1 MSTVLP
7 DGYIA
12 LSARSAQGVGLM
24 SLRVPLETALGAG
37 SFYAFAERAADARP
51 LAGRGVAYAVAL
63 PANAARVVVRR
74 SRHGGLLAALT
85 GDRFTAPTR
94 APYEL
99 DTSLRL
105 TALGVRTPEVVA
117 FATYP
122 AGAFRRADVVTREV
136 PGSVDLARV
145 LAEPMPEDRRRTV
158 LAAVAQLLADLTIA
172 GARHPDL
179 NIKNILLQRSATG
192 ELVAYVLD
200 VDRIWFDRPGSARVT
215 ERNIA
220 RLSRSA
226 RKWRRASALDLADT
240 DIGWLAATAH
250 HLAAASSA
258 AEEPREPAN
267 PAEPPPAA
275 TV

>member
-12 LSARSAQGVGLM
+12 LSARAAQGVGLM
-24 SLRVPLETALGAG
+24 SLRVPLEAALGAG
-37 SFYAFAERAADARP
+37 SFYAYAERDAANARP
-51 LAGRGVAYAVAL
+51 LAGRGVAYAVPL
-63 PANAARVVVRR
+63 PGDAARVVVRR
-74 SRHGGLLAALT
+74 SRHGGFFAALT

-99 DTSLRL
+99 DTALRL

-122 AGAFRRADVVTREV
+122 AGVFRRADVVTREI
-136 PGSVDLARV
+136 PGSADLAAV
-145 LAEPMPEDRRRTV
+145 LAEPISEDRRRAV
-158 LAAVAQLLADLTIA
+158 LTAVAQLIAELTLA

-179 NIKNILLQRSATG
+179 TVKNILLQRSATG
-192 ELVAYVLD
+192 DTVAYVLD
-200 VDRIWFDRPGSARVT
+200 VDRIWFDRPGSPRVT

-226 RKWRRASALDLADT
+226 RKWRRTSHLDLAET

-250 HLAAASSA
+250 HLAIAPAA
-258 AEEPREPAN
+258 AEEPAE

-275 TV
+275 AV

>member
-1 MSTVLP
+1 MSSVLP

-12 LSARSAQGVGLM
+12 LRARAASGAGLM

-37 SFYAFAERAADARP
+37 SFYAYAERAAGARA

-63 PANAARVVVRR
+63 PGDAARVVVRR

-99 DTSLRL
+99 DTAVRL
-105 TALGVRTPEVVA
+105 AALGVRTPEVVA

-122 AGAFRRADVVTREV
+122 AGAFRRADVVTREI
-136 PGSVDLARV
+136 PGSADLAAV
-145 LAEPMPEDRRRTV
+145 LAEPMSEDRRRAV
-158 LAAVAQLLADLTIA
+158 LAAVAQLIADLTLA

-179 NIKNILLQRSATG
+179 HVKNILVQRLATG
-192 ELVAYVLD
+192 GMIAYVLD

-226 RKWRRASALDLADT
+226 RKWRRASALDLAET
-240 DIGWLAATAH
+240 DMGWLAATAH
-250 HLAAASSA
+250 HLALESSG
-258 AEEPREPAN
+258 AEEPAES
-267 PAEPPPAA
+267 AEPPPAA
-275 TV
+275 AV

>member
-37 SFYAFAERAADARP
+37 SFYAYAEHAADARP
-51 LAGRGVAYAVAL
+51 LAGRGVAYAVGL
-63 PANAARVVVRR
+63 PGGAARVVVRR

-94 APYEL
+94 APHEL
-99 DTSLRL
+99 DTALRL

-122 AGAFRRADVVTREV
+122 AGAFRRADVVTREIQ
-136 PGSVDLARV
+136 GAADLAAI
-145 LAEPMPEDRRRTV
+145 LAEPISEDRRRAV
-158 LAAVAQLLADLTIA
+158 LTAVAQLLAELTVA

-226 RKWRRASALDLADT
+226 RKWRRASGLDLADT

-250 HLAAASSA
+250 HLAAAPSA
-258 AEEPREPAN
+258 VETRTE

>member
-1 MSTVLP
+1 VSTVLP

-24 SLRVPLETALGAG
+24 SLRVPLELALGSG
-37 SFYAFAERAADARP
+37 SFYAYAKQMPDART
-51 LAGRGVAYAVAL
+51 LAGRGVAYAVML
-63 PANAARVVVRR
+63 PGDAARVVVRR
-74 SRHGGLLAALT
+74 SRHGGLFAALT

-99 DTSLRL
+99 DTALRL
-105 TALGVRTPEVVA
+105 TELGVRTPEVIA

-122 AGAFRRADVVTREV
+122 AGVLRRADVVTREI
-136 PGSVDLARV
+136 PGSADLAAV
-145 LAEPMPEDRRRTV
+145 LAEPMSEDRRRAV
-158 LAAVAQLLADLTIA
+158 LAAV
-172 GARHPDL
+172 DL
-179 NIKNILLQRSATG
+179 NIKNILVQRSATG
-192 ELVAYVLD
+192 EMVAYVLD

-226 RKWRRASALDLADT
+226 RKWRRSTSVDLAET

-250 HLAAASSA
+250 HLAATSSA
-258 AEEPREPAN
+258 LEEPGES
-267 PAEPPPAA
+267 AEPPRAA

>member
-24 SLRVPLETALGAG
+24 RLRVALEAALGAG
-37 SFYAFAERAADARP
+37 SFYAYAEHAADARP
-51 LAGRGVAYAVAL
+51 LAGRGVAYAVGL
-63 PANAARVVVRR
+63 PGDAATRVVVRR

-99 DTSLRL
+99 DTALRL

-122 AGAFRRADVVTREV
+122 AGAFRRADVVTREI
-136 PGSVDLARV
+136 PGSADLAAV
-145 LAEPMPEDRRRTV
+145 LAEPMSEDRRRAV
-158 LAAVAQLLADLTIA
+158 LTAVAQLVADLTVA

-179 NIKNILLQRSATG
+179 NVKNILVQRSATG

-250 HLAAASSA
+250 HLAVAPSA
-258 AEEPREPAN
+258 VEERTE

-275 TV
+275 AV

>member
-12 LSARSAQGVGLM
+12 LAARSAQGVGLM
-24 SLRVPLETALGAG
+24 SLRVPLEAALGAG
-37 SFYAFAERAADARP
+37 SFYAYAERAATARP
-51 LAGRGVAYAVAL
+51 LAGRGVAYAVSL
-63 PANAARVVVRR
+63 PGDAARVVVRR
-74 SRHGGLLAALT
+74 SRHGGFFAALT

-99 DTSLRL
+99 DTALRL

-122 AGAFRRADVVTREV
+122 AGVFRRADVVTREI
-136 PGSVDLARV
+136 PGSADLAAV
-145 LAEPMPEDRRRTV
+145 LAEPMSEDRRRAV
-158 LAAVAQLLADLTIA
+158 LTAVAQLIAELTLA

-179 NIKNILLQRSATG
+179 TVKNILLQRSATG
-192 ELVAYVLD
+192 DTVAYVLD
-200 VDRIWFDRPGSARVT
+200 VDRIWFDRPGSPRVT

-226 RKWRRASALDLADT
+226 RKWRRASQLDLAET

-250 HLAAASSA
+250 HLAIAPAAA
-258 AEEPREPAN
+258 DEPAES
-267 PAEPPPAA
+267 AEPPPAA
-275 TV
+275 AV

>member
-24 SLRVPLETALGAG
+24 SLRLPLEAALGAG
-37 SFYAFAERAADARP
+37 SFYAYAERAVDARP

-63 PANAARVVVRR
+63 PGDAARVVVRR

-99 DTSLRL
+99 DTALRL
-105 TALGVRTPEVVA
+105 TALGVRTPEVIA

-122 AGAFRRADVVTREV
+122 AGVFRRADVVTREI
-136 PGSVDLARV
+136 PGSADLAAV
-145 LAEPMPEDRRRTV
+145 LAEPMSEDRRRAV
-158 LAAVAQLLADLTIA
+158 LAAVARLVAELTIA

-179 NIKNILLQRSATG
+179 NIKNILVQRSATG
-192 ELVAYVLD
+192 EMVAYVLD
-200 VDRIWFDRPGSARVT
+200 VDRIWFDRPGAARVT

-226 RKWRRASALDLADT
+226 RKWRRASAVDLAET
-240 DIGWLAATAH
+240 DMGWLAATAH
-250 HLAAASSA
+250 HLASESSA
-258 AEEPREPAN
+258 VEEPTEPA
-267 PAEPPPAA
+267 ERPPTAP
-275 TV
+275 V

>member
-12 LSARSAQGVGLM
+12 LAARSAHGVGLM
-24 SLRVPLETALGAG
+24 SLRVPLELALGSG
-37 SFYAFAERAADARP
+37 SFYAYAKQMPDARA
-51 LAGRGVAYAVAL
+51 LAGRGVAYAVML
-63 PANAARVVVRR
+63 PGDAARVVVRR
-74 SRHGGLLAALT
+74 SRHGGLFAALT

-99 DTSLRL
+99 DTALRL
-105 TALGVRTPEVVA
+105 TELGVRTPEVVA

-122 AGAFRRADVVTREV
+122 AGVLRRADVVTREI
-136 PGSVDLARV
+136 PGSADLAAV
-145 LAEPMPEDRRRTV
+145 LAEPMSEDRRRAV
-158 LAAVAQLLADLTIA
+158 LAAVAQLIAELTLA
-172 GARHPDL
+172 GGRHPDL
-179 NIKNILLQRSATG
+179 NIKNILVQRSATG
-192 ELVAYVLD
+192 EMVAYVLD

-226 RKWRRASALDLADT
+226 RKWRRSTSLDLAET

-250 HLAAASSA
+250 HLAAPSSA
-258 AEEPREPAN
+258 PEEPAES
-267 PAEPPPAA
+267 AEPPPAA